1 MKAKK
6 EKIKVTVTTEE
17 VTELEI
23 CFPYYTKGEG
33 IWCKFLS
40 ISVAMWVTDY
50 SFNRAIDW
58 SSGAVPERWI
68 TFDPIT
74 EKEFNAKFNEVMTA
88 LIDIKNEKT
97 I

>member
-1 MKAKK
+1 MESKT

-23 CFPYYTKGEG
+23 SFPYYTKDEG
-33 IWCKFLS
+33 MWCKFFS
-40 ISVAMWVTDY
+40 RGVATWVVDFPFTKQIEY
-50 SFNRAIDW
+50 S
-58 SSGAVPERWI
+58 SCGVPEAWLI
-68 TFDPIT
+68 NKEIS
-74 EKEFNAKFNEVMTA
+74 EEEFNTKFNEVMTA